1 MPNAYVKSIF
11 EIDIE
16 KLADS
21 GVKGIITDLDNTLV
35 GWDVKEPTNGVKS
48 WFAKAKDLGITVTI
62 VSNNNKSRVSSFS
75 SSLGVD
81 YIFKA
86 RKPMGKAFKMAIKK
100 NENPTER
107 NCCCRRSNAY

>member
-35 GWDVKEPTNGVKS
+35 GGMLKN
-48 WFAKAKDLGITVTI
+48 L
-62 VSNNNKSRVSSFS
+62 RV
-75 SSLGVD
+75 LNHGLLRLK
-81 YIFKA
+81 I
-86 RKPMGKAFKMAIKK
+86 
-100 NENPTER
+100 
-107 NCCCRRSNAY
+107 

>member
-1 MPNAYVKSIF
+1 MGIIKKLFMPNAYVKSIF

-48 WFAKAKDLGITVTI
+48 WFTTVSYTH
-62 VSNNNKSRVSSFS
+62 
-75 SSLGVD
+75 LTL
-81 YIFKA
+81 
-86 RKPMGKAFKMAIKK
+86 
-100 NENPTER
+100 PTNREV
-107 NCCCRRSNAY
+107 